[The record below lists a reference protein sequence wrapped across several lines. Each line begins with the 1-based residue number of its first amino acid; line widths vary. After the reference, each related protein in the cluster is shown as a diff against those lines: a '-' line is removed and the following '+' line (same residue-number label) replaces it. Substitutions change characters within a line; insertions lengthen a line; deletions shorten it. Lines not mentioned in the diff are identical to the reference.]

1 MRCIFMIDDKE
12 MADDANIEDDVIT
25 YLQEHTYERPEKL
38 VDAVNKKHTTLTEDG
53 KEDVE
58 LGYSKPTIKR
68 HLKKMID
75 SGLILKLE
83 GDNISKYG
91 FPNVDGRG
99 KYFVLPE
106 TLKYKRHF
114 DEVLSYLES
123 KDDEDVE
130 DDEDVKMALKEME
143 LFEQEYTFDSK
154 QLDSLVKKLTS
165 SDISLVNTLL
175 RTIYIYVTEKGVKP
189 HDENNFLKILRTLL
203 NKYPEKVRDYPNLRT
218 RIVFLLGY
226 YDDESVIKQLKK
238 DAENLDDPDSIKEDY
253 FSEYTSKVI
262 ESHRTDLFNFERK
275 MRKKGNTAA
284 AQLIAE
290 VRYQAMDNLGLI
302 DHSKR
307 EEAERQFKESEDRI
321 YGGDSE

>member
-1 MRCIFMIDDKE
+1 MTYNLQQMRCKFIIFD
-12 MADDANIEDDVIT
+12 IEKVVNVNFEEEVIA
-25 YLQEHTYERPEKL
+25 YLQENTYERPEKL
-38 VDAVNKKHTTLTEDG
+38 VDSFNKRHTTLKEDS
-53 KEDVE
+53 KPDVE

-68 HLKKMID
+68 HLKKMIN

-91 FPNVDGRG
+91 FPDVDGRG

-106 TLKYKRHF
+106 TLKYKHHF

-165 SDISLVNTLL
+165 SDISLVNSLL
-175 RTIYIYVTEKGVKP
+175 RIIYGYITEKRIKP
-189 HDENNFLKILRTLL
+189 YDEKNFLNVLRSLL
-203 NKYPEKVRDYPNLRT
+203 KEYPEKVRDYPNLRT
-218 RIVFLLGY
+218 RVIFLLGC
-226 YDDESVIKQLKK
+226 YDDEAVIDQLKK
-238 DAENLDDPDSIKEDY
+238 DAEHLDDPDSVKEDY

-262 ESHRTDLFNFERK
+262 ESHRTDLFNFEREL
-275 MRKKGNTAA
+275 RKKGNTAA
-284 AQLIAE
+284 AQLITE
-290 VRYQAMDNLGLI
+290 VRYQAMNNLGLI
-302 DHSKR
+302 EKR
-307 EEAERQFKESEDRI
+307 PKSSDSEDW
-321 YGGDSE
+321 